1 MRIKRFLIA
10 LASYFVFC
18 CLVWVSFSLGLTHVP
33 LNVLVWSQTG
43 ILASNIFIYVLL
55 RTGWNKKFK
64 DPSLTLLQIT
74 IATFWTMEVLYYA
87 ETTRSVGILLYL
99 VIFIFG
105 LFKLNVRQFL
115 FLSFCTI
122 AGYAAVI
129 LLLYKNHPET
139 ISLRIEILN
148 MVVLAIVLPW
158 FSLVGGYITNMKTKT
173 SEALH
178 RLQETEKRFSTIFD
192 AASDGII
199 VVDTDTKTFVDA
211 NEKLCKMLGYAKEEL
226 IGLRIPDIHP
236 EEEAAFVLEQCEKL
250 IKKEIEIAKDIPVLK
265 KDQTL
270 FFADISAST
279 IALNQKQYIVGL
291 FRDVTERKRAEE
303 LLRQSEE
310 KYRLL
315 VDHMKDY
322 VWLMDMDLNITYI
335 TPSAE
340 KVMGYTEDEF
350 KKLSVDQFLTPA
362 SWKAVLE
369 FYAEEMPKALA
380 DPDYV
385 LDRTIELEYVAK
397 DGSTIWGEASFTF
410 IRDENGK
417 PLSILGAS
425 RDIAGRKKIEQDLRA
440 SEENF
445 HRSLDESPLGVRIA
459 TKEGETLY
467 ANQAMLDI
475 YGYENLEELKQTPVQ
490 QRYTPESYL
499 QWLERKEKRGRGE
512 SCPSEYEI
520 SIIRKDGELRYLRV
534 FRKEILWNG
543 RKQFQVIYN
552 DVTDKK
558 RIEETLHREQ
568 QRFRSLIEHST
579 DIIVVLDPKGT
590 ITYVNP
596 AVERVLGYSPE
607 ERIGKSSLDLIHPE
621 DKSFLIQAFLALS
634 HNAEAAPFRG
644 EMRLRHKDGNYR
656 TVEAVA
662 SHLVSNGA
670 VEAVIINYRDIT
682 ERKEA
687 EEALRKSEERY
698 TKLVNAIPDLVVQ
711 TDLHG
716 NIHFVNDN
724 TLKYSLYTREE
735 LEGQNMLKFVSPQY
749 HSKAIQHNLMMQEGR
764 ALGPQEYGLIT
775 KDGREISFEINGEIL
790 FDENGAPYG
799 FVRVCRDISERKKA
813 EEALKKSEQR
823 YLELSIMDDLT
834 QLYNSRHF
842 YEQLKKEVERSNRYG
857 QPLTLLLM
865 DLDRFKAF
873 NDTYGHLEGDNV
885 LSRLGQVIKRC
896 LRESDSAYRY
906 GGEEFTILLP
916 MTTREEGVVTA
927 QRIQDEMRREAFF
940 PEPDKE
946 VYLTISIGVAQY
958 QFKEEM
964 RNFVNRA
971 DKLMY
976 QAKQHGRNRIFSE

>member
-1 MRIKRFLIA
+1 VLQKLKISDVFSFLELAIFGLFPQDDYRQTLRIKRFLIA
-10 LASYFVFC
+10 AGSYFIFC
-18 CLVWVSFSLGLTHVP
+18 CLAWVSFALGLTHVP
-33 LNVLVWSQTG
+33 LKVLVLSQAG

-87 ETTRSVGILLYL
+87 ETIRSGGIFLYL

-129 LLLYKNHPET
+129 LLLYQNHPET
-139 ISLRIEILN
+139 VSLRMEILN
-148 MVVLAIVLPW
+148 VAVLVIVLPW
-158 FSLVGGYITNMKTKT
+158 FSLVGGYITNMKTKAF
-173 SEALH
+173 EALH
-178 RLQETEKRFSTIFD
+178 RLQETEAKFRAIFD
-192 AASDGII
+192 AASDGI
-199 VVDTDTKTFVDA
+199 VVVEIETKAFADA
-211 NEKLCKMLGYAKEEL
+211 NEKFCKMLGYAKEEL
-226 IGLRIPDIHP
+226 LGLRIPDIHP
-236 EEEAAFVLEQCEKL
+236 AEKAAFVLDQCEKL
-250 IKKEIEIAKDIPVLK
+250 VKKEIEVAKDIPVLK

-279 IALNQKQYIVGL
+279 VFLNQKEYIVGL

-322 VWLMDMDLNITYI
+322 VWQMDMDLNITYI

-340 KVMGYTEDEF
+340 KVMGYTAEEF
-350 KKLSVDQFLTPA
+350 KKLSVDQFLTPE
-362 SWKAVLE
+362 SFKAVMD

-380 DPDYV
+380 DPGYV

-397 DGSTIWGEASFTF
+397 DGSTIWGEASFAL

-417 PLSILGAS
+417 PRSILGSS
-425 RDIAGRKKIEQDLRA
+425 RNIAERKRVEQELRA

-475 YGYENLEELKQTPVQ
+475 YGYDSVEELRETPVQ
-490 QRYTPESYL
+490 QRYLPESYA
-499 QWLERKEKRGRGE
+499 QWLDRREKRRRGE
-512 SCPSEYEI
+512 SCPSEYEVG
-520 SIIRKDGELRYLRV
+520 IIRKDGEIRYLRV

-552 DVTDKK
+552 DFTDKK
-558 RIEETLHREQ
+558 RMEETLRREQ

-579 DIIVVLDPKGT
+579 DVIVVLNPEGA

-596 AVERVLGYSPE
+596 AVERVLGYAPE
-607 ERIGKSSLDLIHPE
+607 ERIGKKSLEVVHPE
-621 DKSFLIQAFLALS
+621 DKRFLIQSFLELTR
-634 HNAEAAPFRG
+634 NPEAAPFRG
-644 EMRLRHKDGNYR
+644 EVRLRHKDGHYR
-656 TVEAVA
+656 TVEVVG
-662 SHLVSNGA
+662 SSLLSNGA

-687 EEALRKSEERY
+687 EEAL
-698 TKLVNAIPDLVVQ
+698 
-711 TDLHG
+711 
-716 NIHFVNDN
+716 
-724 TLKYSLYTREE
+724 
-735 LEGQNMLKFVSPQY
+735 
-749 HSKAIQHNLMMQEGR
+749 
-764 ALGPQEYGLIT
+764 
-775 KDGREISFEINGEIL
+775 
-790 FDENGAPYG
+790 
-799 FVRVCRDISERKKA
+799 
-813 EEALKKSEQR
+813 KKSEQR
-823 YLELSIMDDLT
+823 YLQLSIIDDLT
-834 QLYNSRHF
+834 QLYNSRYF
-842 YEQLKKEVERSNRYG
+842 YEQLKKEVERSNRYE

-885 LSRLGQVIKRC
+885 LSRLGGVIKRC

-906 GGEEFTILLP
+906 GGEEFTVLLP

-927 QRIQDEMRREAFF
+927 QRIQAEMSREAFY
-940 PEPDKE
+940 PEPGKE
-946 VYLTISIGVAQY
+946 VYLTMSIGVAQY
-958 QFKEEM
+958 QFREEM

-976 QAKQHGRNRIFSE
+976 RAKQHGRNRIFSE